1 MTRIHDK
8 IGCGVSTSL
17 CDAGGVA
24 SCSESELDLTG
35 NHFGMPLISSPEI
48 MSDCNRAV
56 RKPRKSKLTSTNQ
69 PDLETWFR
77 VRLGALSRRDRITGQ
92 VARDSADYLKQ
103 EVPSSQNCLVSI
115 KCVPLTRIL
124 SVLLSLRED
133 I

>member
-92 VARDSADYLKQ
+92 VARDSFKTGSPQQSKLFGVHQMCSAHKNTFSTTFLA
-103 EVPSSQNCLVSI
+103 
-115 KCVPLTRIL
+115 
-124 SVLLSLRED
+124 
-133 I
+133 